1 MAAPA
6 PQQAH
11 FEKPPHFEP
20 RLSFL
25 IAAIFLPMGIHL
37 PYFPL
42 WLEDSGFSPTQIAI
56 VLSAPMFLRILT
68 TPFITAF
75 ADTVGDRAHVLIA
88 AAGLTLL
95 LSLGYLLQPLYM
107 WVLVVSLALH
117 IVWAPHAPLAESLA
131 MSGVRRFG
139 TNYASVRKW
148 GSAAFLTANLAGGAL
163 ISYVGTSAVPLMIS
177 ASLALVFAMSLWAP
191 RLGRPRQASPLSA
204 AGLREAAPVL
214 LSKTF
219 LLVTV
224 GAGIINASHGLL
236 YGFATIYW
244 KSVGIDGGT
253 IGVLWAW
260 AVIAEIGLMM
270 AFRPMFGRFS
280 APAIL
285 IVAGLA
291 AMARWLV
298 FPLIIPAGGGV
309 AAFFILQSLHA
320 LSTGLVLLGVP
331 KMIVEAIGEER
342 LGSAQGIVFFANGLS
357 MAVVTLLSGPIY
369 DAMGVHGFYLMAVA
383 AAFGSA
389 LIALVALSP
398 KAPDR
403 AETQA
408 NLNK

>member
-6 PQQAH
+6 PQPAH

-42 WLEDSGFSPTQIAI
+42 WLEDSGFSPTQIAV
-56 VLSAPMFLRILT
+56 VLSAPMFLRVLT

-75 ADTVGDRAHVLIA
+75 ADTVRDRTHVLIA

-95 LSLGYLLQPLYM
+95 LSLGYLLEPRYL
-107 WVLVVSLALH
+107 WVLAISLALQ

-148 GSAAFLTANLAGGAL
+148 GSAAFLMASVVPAIL
-163 ISYVGTSAVPLMIS
+163 SAC
-177 ASLALVFAMSLWAP
+177 LALVFAMSLWSP

-204 AGLREAAPVL
+204 AGLREATPVL
-214 LSKTF
+214 LSRTF
-219 LLVTV
+219 LLVTA

-236 YGFATIYW
+236 YGFGTIYW

-260 AVIAEIGLMM
+260 AVIIEIGLMM
-270 AFRPMFGRFS
+270 AFRPIFGRLS

-291 AMARWLV
+291 AMARWLA

-309 AAFFILQSLHA
+309 AAFFLLQSLHA

-342 LGSAQGIVFFANGLS
+342 LGSAQGIVFFANGFS

-369 DAMGVHGFYLMAVA
+369 DAMGVQGFFLMAGA
-383 AAFGSA
+383 AALGSA
-389 LIALVALSP
+389 LVSLVVFSP
-398 KAPDR
+398 REPDR
-403 AETQA
+403 AETRS
-408 NLNK
+408 NPNR